1 MDYDGGFILQK
12 DVNWTLLTEGQK
24 FGDEYGYSV
33 VEAHHIDYFIPASF
47 TRTIRGSIVRSF
59 SSSSRMA
66 RC

>member
-12 DVNWTLLTEGQK
+12 DVNWSLLTEGQMI
-24 FGDEYGYSV
+24 GDEYGYSV
-33 VEAHHIDYFIPASF
+33 VEAHNIDYFIPASF

-59 SSSSRMA
+59 SSSSRLA